1 MRATK
6 STSWCPCSIRSA
18 TGSTRAMEMG
28 SPTSRGSLLYL
39 PLSPSGSG
47 GDGGDIDCVEIRR
60 SLQVAKLLPMLFA
73 AMSLTIVDAVA
84 TVANNINS
92 NNNNNNNQV

>member
-1 MRATK
+1 MAAGA
-6 STSWCPCSIRSA
+6 P
-18 TGSTRAMEMG
+18 
-28 SPTSRGSLLYL
+28 GSLLYL

-47 GDGGDIDCVEIRR
+47 EVGGDVDCAEVRR
-60 SLQVAKLLPMLFA
+60 SLRVAKLVPLLFA

-92 NNNNNNNQV
+92 NNNNNNNQVCIRKG